1 MNTVTSAA
9 RRPQQRRRTAFTLS
23 ELLLVLVIIA
33 ALAAI
38 VVPNLAGKGQKAK
51 IETTKA
57 SLSAIQNAIKM
68 FEVENSRFPTTEE
81 GVALLTE
88 QPADSPLLEKK
99 HLNAAWGN
107 PWIYRYPGTVNPKG
121 FDIFSSGPDGRPGT
135 EDDIYP

>member
-1 MNTVTSAA
+1 M
-9 RRPQQRRRTAFTLS
+9 RTRMRQSTDRAFTLI

-38 VVPNLAGKGQKAK
+38 VIPNLAGKGQKAK
-51 IETTKA
+51 VETTKA
-57 SLSAIQNAIKM
+57 SLSAIQNALKM
-68 FEVENSRFPTTEE
+68 YEVENSKFPSTEE
-81 GVALLTE
+81 GVGLLTE

-99 HLNAAWGN
+99 HLIDAWNNAWN
-107 PWIYRYPGTVNPKG
+107 YRYPGTVNPRG